1 MAKRKKK
8 IYPESSIGGL
18 MEHHNSELEAIKEY
32 LEDVPK
38 IKKRLD
44 SMDERMERM
53 EDGIEIIKIALKRKI
68 DIEEFEALEK
78 RVVMLERKV

>member
-8 IYPESSIGGL
+8 IYSESSIGAL
-18 MEHHNSELEAIKEY
+18 MEHHNSELEAIREY
-32 LEDVPK
+32 LENVPK

-53 EDGIEIIKIALKRKI
+53 EDGIGIIKIALKRKI